1 MSSPPPFIPPLN
13 PNSSI
18 SKYSVSQETSVAYG
32 RKRRRVKTNINDWQT
47 SIPSQRERVLLL
59 GMSYPDI
66 TNQLM
71 EQCNKSKNKMFNKE
85 QSAGVEMVVDMVK
98 KKILNEVDGR
108 DLARILALEASDQY
122 EAHCVSIQDGA
133 QFLDDKYLFANF
145 NKKDF
150 VKRVQDKWIA
160 THKTKSTE
168 IKYSQIIMD
177 YFWIPKGWAEQH
189 WTDHLF
195 KTNLPDFHQILK
207 TSGSVYLPFK
217 AHCFNELS
225 RNLKTLSP
233 LYDITFLKRWEL
245 GEVTLWRHTQDIDP
259 ETMEGVFRK
268 NIDQEDLYCELDV
281 KELNQSPAV
290 LEAFSWI
297 DDVENIRFIKLT
309 PIEGRTSDDD
319 DNKKKK
325 QKKEKNPTVV
335 KGGFVHMRGKNGR
348 RNLEKRSEKE
358 EEEIAIR
365 CQPPPTFEMLSDD
378 SMSTVTQMNRFRA
391 WWMSASNEKSLAF
404 FNRRS
409 LREPHVRLVNAPRWC
424 VELAREIDLPN
435 CGPVQVISDPLFAD
449 AQPRA
454 FREAFHPKALIRKKN
469 SGVTG
474 HQTKINGFLREGLL
488 KYGLN
493 GYKLTSRKTW
503 NKDFP
508 DLKNTPL
515 WSILQMIEERVLQ
528 KNKKNPPDVEEI
540 FEEIKEEKRLADERW
555 ESAEQRRETAKRL
568 RAEKERNDTILRQQK
583 KQAEADERK
592 KPEEEQALAK
602 EQQELYEETELYKAS
617 AKEKAESEAKLLVG
631 FGSTEDTGSPTVN
644 VSAPTTTTTTTTTS
658 APPTTAPAQPSSDDE
673 QWDLTAVFEIST
685 LGFRSVPKAVLEQP
699 NVWQRRGVGVART
712 CDTENCEAQAVAV
725 WKGSKTLEEWNT
737 CGPCQ
742 ENDFGG
748 WPAYDPKSPGSPG
761 VHKNDKEDKPKAL
774 VEKQIEEY
782 GRARTPLPS
791 AVAPTLPLPEIPVE
805 KLKSIENA
813 KVQPEEYQQ
822 WSQHRRNE
830 WRASRAVGAAVAPA
844 AAPPAL
850 PADLTPTGSVAVVP
864 AAVPMD
870 LEKTDPSNQQQQQQS
885 MATNTNTNTNTN
897 SSISGYSSSDSE
909 KKDVV
914 VHMEVEVE
922 GNPKLDNGII
932 TPASQENQSPP
943 NTYAE
948 RSRKPKIARYRPV
961 PNAAPIVEPKPNQ
974 LVPIV
979 STLSATSSDG
989 GFEVHAMAMERNK
1002 IITPLSR

>member
-365 CQPPPTFEMLSDD
+365 CQPPPNLRNALRRLHEHRNPNEPFPSLVD
-378 SMSTVTQMNRFRA
+378 VRFQR
-391 WWMSASNEKSLAF
+391 KIPGILQ
-404 FNRRS
+404 
-409 LREPHVRLVNAPRWC
+409 PTIP
-424 VELAREIDLPN
+424 
-435 CGPVQVISDPLFAD
+435 
-449 AQPRA
+449 PRA
-454 FREAFHPKALIRKKN
+454 SRTIALIRKKN

-885 MATNTNTNTNTN
+885 MATNTNTNTN